1 MVCESEERGSGE
13 CVCVCVWGGGGGGGG
28 EDSHVIT
35 TGVLFAPYRGYN
47 SWIGTVYGVW
57 AAVKVILL
65 RLRI

>member
-13 CVCVCVWGGGGGGGG
+13 CVCVCVCVWGGGG
-28 EDSHVIT
+28 DSHVIT

-47 SWIGTVYGVW
+47 SWIGTVYGVL